1 MIELTQRNSLNDFE
15 NGNKFDTSDVISIH
29 VSKDMITKDINKLTS
44 MKENIKSSKDKTNID
59 TLIKYLKN
67 IINKLSDDNS
77 IDICWVEDDKE
88 IVRTYPIS
96 IINEK
101 AYGIDSCNFMELDDK
116 QKLVEI
122 DTTELADIIAFEF
135 MYRDLCETHDSIED
149 LLKECGII
157 GYEDSSIL
165 TNFFKENGDNIFE
178 LSKVM
183 MVGETPYYSFDDQKI
198 IDYFH
203 TKKFDS
209 KKYKDV
215 VAYSC
220 KYANFIIINRMIKN
234 ANTLKIGIKP
244 IMLTPTCIAFMLNNV
259 DDNIDIHKGIIEDI
273 SIRAFGRKFIV
284 KPNVS
289 VF

>member
-67 IINKLSDDNS
+67 IINKISDDNS

-198 IDYFH
+198 VDYFH
-203 TKKFDS
+203 TKKFDD